1 MERSDN
7 MEREQRILNAASE
20 LFVHYGYDKTTVSD
34 IARAAGVSKGAI
46 YLHFKSKDEMFES
59 LLIREMETYGEKWF
73 ELLEA
78 DPNGGTIA
86 SMYKNSLY
94 AMNSSNF
101 MSAMFRQDRRVFGN
115 YVRKPDNFF
124 RQLQDKQEQSDRFM
138 FVQMMQNAGAIRQD
152 VDAKVIAHVMDI
164 LAHGLV
170 GMEDVVPKQSI
181 PALEELIE
189 GIAALM
195 DRALMPEDGGN
206 VEAGRAIVKQIADAA
221 RQRFEQSKNQDQ

>member
-7 MEREQRILNAASE
+7 IEREQRILDAASE

-46 YLHFKSKDEMFES
+46 YLHFKSKDEMFEA
-59 LLIREMETYGEKWF
+59 LLIREMETYGETWF
-73 ELLEA
+73 EMLEA

-94 AMNSSNF
+94 AMNSNDF
-101 MSAMFRQDRRVFGN
+101 MSAMFRKDRRVFGN

-138 FVQMMQNAGAIRQD
+138 FVKMMQDANAIRQD

-170 GMEDVVPKQSI
+170 GMEEIVPKQSI
-181 PALEELIE
+181 PAIEELIE

-206 VEAGRAIVKQIADAA
+206 AEAGRAIVKQIADAA
-221 RQRFEQSKNQDQ
+221 RQRFEQSKQVQE